1 MILDSNLDIGVY
13 YDPLHLTAT
22 FLGEEWEEAVHVD
35 NITRDVVRLVARAGR
50 YYFYLAY
57 DWDTPGELHPGR
69 YFVIAD

>member
-1 MILDSNLDIGVY
+1 MILDSNLDIGVT

-22 FLGEEWEEAVHVD
+22 FLGEVWVEAVHVD

-57 DWDTPGELHPGR
+57 DTDTPGEIRPER
-69 YFVIAD
+69 YFVICD